1 MDLESRDFFTDP
13 VFNLSKKDYT
23 ILSRSYFTHHSGD
36 VKGWYAPEVT
46 ELAKQDSSK
55 WEILKDNDF
64 IVNGEIDFPTY
75 RINDLGFRCSTDWSS
90 GKKGAI
96 FLGCSDLFGIGNH
109 LKDTAAEIVSKELG
123 VENYNLSI
131 PGGGLD
137 QAYRVL
143 KYHIKDINAEF
154 VFLFITEPSRR
165 EYFTDKT
172 SVLVSPA
179 SFNKYSTT
187 RKQLGDYFSADKLE
201 DLYFKLQCEP
211 KYLFMETNK
220 SLDAI
225 KYVCKENNLKL
236 ITVKNPV
243 YYTNKESIDLKLN
256 TQKGV
261 YGKRYDLGCD
271 LVHRGKVF
279 QKEVAKYFMKK
290 L

>member
-1 MDLESRDFFTDP
+1 MDLKGRNYFTDNT
-13 VFNLSKKDYT
+13 FDLLLSDTKRV
-23 ILSRSYFTHHSGD
+23 LSRSYFSD
-36 VKGWYAPEVT
+36 SYESDIGWYA
-46 ELAKQDSSK
+46 ELTK
-55 WEILKDNDF
+55 ERLKEEPKNF
-64 IVNGEIDFPTY
+64 IKLKESGFTHLGEIIWPTY
-75 RINDLGFRCSTDWSS
+75 KFNKFGFRSDDWSD
-90 GKKGAI
+90 GDKGII
-96 FLGCSDLFGIGNH
+96 FLGCSDTVGVGNYNH
-109 LKDTAAEIVSKELG
+109 NTFAALISERLG
-123 VENYNLSI
+123 VKNYNLGVA
-131 PGGGLD
+131 GGGLD

-165 EYFTDKT
+165 EYFTDET

-179 SFNKYSTT
+179 SFNSYSTT
-187 RKQLGDYFSADKLE
+187 KKQLNGYFSADKLE

-211 KYLFMETNK
+211 KYLFIETNK
-220 SLDAI
+220 NLDAI
-225 KYVCKENNLKL
+225 KYVCKENNKKL
-236 ITVKNPV
+236 ITVKNAV
-243 YYTNKESIDLKLN
+243 YYTNEESINLKFN